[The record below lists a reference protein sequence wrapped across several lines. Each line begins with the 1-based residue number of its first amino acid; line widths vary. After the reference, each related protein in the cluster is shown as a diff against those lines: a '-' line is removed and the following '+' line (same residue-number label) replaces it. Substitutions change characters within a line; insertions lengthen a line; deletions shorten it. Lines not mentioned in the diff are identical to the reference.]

1 MITRRVPL
9 SNRHNVAGLGPG
21 AGLSLGGGLEVRGE
35 DPRSVSGC
43 FGLVPFHIVWLVMK
57 VCDEIQMV
65 DFEMLSSDE
74 LRSYFSIVRV
84 LSQCCMSYVCDL
96 ISCVRTQ
103 GHQIFYFTDLQL
115 VMFEVII
122 TQLKVSQLTKFLQS
136 KSMIGDLGPLR
147 PKVAEPV
154 SKVQTVQGVEGS
166 RPRRLSSADTV
177 TKVGAKEGISRNLE
191 NILQ

>member
-1 MITRRVPL
+1 
-9 SNRHNVAGLGPG
+9 
-21 AGLSLGGGLEVRGE
+21 
-35 DPRSVSGC
+35 
-43 FGLVPFHIVWLVMK
+43 
-57 VCDEIQMV
+57 
-65 DFEMLSSDE
+65 
-74 LRSYFSIVRV
+74 
-84 LSQCCMSYVCDL
+84 MSYVCDL
-96 ISCVRTQ
+96 ISFVRTQ

-115 VMFEVII
+115 VMFEVIV
-122 TQLKVSQLTKFLQS
+122 TQLKVSPLTKFLQS